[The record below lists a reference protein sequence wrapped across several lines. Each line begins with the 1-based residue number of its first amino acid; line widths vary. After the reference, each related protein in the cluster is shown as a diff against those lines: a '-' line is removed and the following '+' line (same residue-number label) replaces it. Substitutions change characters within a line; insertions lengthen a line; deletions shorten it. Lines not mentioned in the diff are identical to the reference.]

1 MEKKLL
7 FLTSALFSA
16 FLVAQEYKK
25 PQYLIP
31 IEKKLTENFKNKVEI
46 ISSSPISKAL
56 TLAVIETG
64 GERGALIIEN
74 DTGRI
79 FNLDGLLYEPK
90 NEIVDLLRK
99 TKKEITA
106 YNAFRTENVIFSGIQ
121 ANPKIAF
128 SLGNTKGKPTKYIV
142 LDPNCSYCKDKVDK
156 IEKEM
161 AKNNLKIMVVGL
173 LSSNSMAK
181 SEFFYNRIGK
191 MKTDEEKVALLRKI
205 FDRNLVVSK
214 SETINETAIEA
225 TKVFRKAGAEGV
237 PFSFVR

>member
-106 YNAFRTENVIFSGIQ
+106 YNALKTENVILSGIKE
-121 ANPKIAF
+121 NPKIAF
-128 SLGNTKGKPTKYIV
+128 SLGNVKGKSTKYMV
-142 LDPNCSYCKDKVDK
+142 LDPNCSFCKDKVDK
-156 IEKEM
+156 IEDEIN
-161 AKNNLKIMVVGL
+161 KNNLKIVIVGL

-181 SEFFYNRIGK
+181 SEFFYNRIGEI
-191 MKTDEEKVALLRKI
+191 KTDKEKIALLRKI
-205 FDRNLVVSK
+205 FDRKLVISK
-214 SETINETAIEA
+214 TEPTNETAIEA
-225 TKVFRKAGAEGV
+225 TRVIRKSGIEGV